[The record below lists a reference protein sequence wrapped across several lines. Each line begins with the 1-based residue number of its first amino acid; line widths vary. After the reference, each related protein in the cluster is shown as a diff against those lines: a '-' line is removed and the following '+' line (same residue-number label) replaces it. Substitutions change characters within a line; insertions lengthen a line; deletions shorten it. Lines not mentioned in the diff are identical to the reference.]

1 MKNWMIF
8 PFCAL
13 LLLSGCGSY
22 TGMGAYTGSSIG
34 SVLGSAIGGIT
45 GGRHGHDVGTI
56 IGMAGGA
63 IVGGAIGAKADQD
76 RQEGYER
83 ARERVEQ
90 RRMERDRYDNN
101 AGYNNRNNSY
111 DGGAYSNEEAYDDRL
126 YDFDTSSSYEAVTE
140 SSADAVRL
148 GRVRFVNRDN
158 DAVLRS
164 NEVSKLVFE
173 VRNVSSH
180 TLYNVQPVVEETS
193 GNKRIWVSPSAFRK
207 RSRTGERQRLLP
219 CLRAAQRPHSGRLQ
233 RVYPHHAEISVRRF
247 PWPSGPLNAA
257 CIK

>member
-90 RRMERDRYDNN
+90 RRMERDRYDSN

-193 GNKRIWVSPSAFRK
+193 GNKRIWVSPSAFIENLEPGRAV
-207 RSRTGERQRLLP
+207 RYTAMVSTGKLKNGNASFHVYVQ
-219 CLRAAQRPHSGRLQ
+219 HNGRVVADSNEFTLTTQ
-233 RVYPHHAEISVRRF
+233 
-247 PWPSGPLNAA
+247 
-257 CIK
+257 K

>member
-90 RRMERDRYDNN
+90 RPT
-101 AGYNNRNNSY
+101 A
-111 DGGAYSNEEAYDDRL
+111 
-126 YDFDTSSSYEAVTE
+126 
-140 SSADAVRL
+140 
-148 GRVRFVNRDN
+148 
-158 DAVLRS
+158 
-164 NEVSKLVFE
+164 
-173 VRNVSSH
+173 
-180 TLYNVQPVVEETS
+180 P
-193 GNKRIWVSPSAFRK
+193 
-207 RSRTGERQRLLP
+207 LP
-219 CLRAAQRPHSGRLQ
+219 RGQKQCRLQ
-233 RVYPHHAEISVRRF
+233 QPQQQLRRRR
-247 PWPSGPLNAA
+247 LQQ
-257 CIK
+257 